1 MAVAYLSVSSRQSG
15 AHHVQHDCPVVF
27 RPGCR
32 RTFRPLALPAVL
44 PVLRRGCSPVF
55 LPAGVHGIFDPEWR
69 FIPMVGASGSIY
81 GIMAACAVL
90 FPHARVQLLFPPV
103 NLSVRQFALAVL
115 GVAAAVIIFQW
126 NNAGGEAGHLGGM
139 FAGFI
144 LTLLILWKEKLSSP
158 KRKAA
163 SSSHYSPE
171 PSSRRPAQAYP
182 SEKEV
187 DEIMEK
193 YPGPAC
199 PA

>member
-1 MAVAYLSVSSRQSG
+1 MAAALFSSLLG
-15 AHHVQHDCPVVF
+15 YMGF
-27 RPGCR
+27 
-32 RTFRPLALPAVL
+32 
-44 PVLRRGCSPVF
+44 
-55 LPAGVHGIFDPEWR
+55 FDPEWR

-90 FPHARVQLLFPPV
+90 FPRARVQLLFPPV

-115 GVAAAVIIFQW
+115 GIACAVIIFQW

-158 KRKAA
+158 RRRVV
-163 SSSHYSPE
+163 SSSHHST
-171 PSSRRPAQAYP
+171 SHSARRPAGNHP
-182 SEKEV
+182 SEEEV

-193 YPGPAC
+193 ISRSGLSSLTEEEREVLRRASRR
-199 PA
+199 

>member
-1 MAVAYLSVSSRQSG
+1 
-15 AHHVQHDCPVVF
+15 
-27 RPGCR
+27 
-32 RTFRPLALPAVL
+32 
-44 PVLRRGCSPVF
+44 
-55 LPAGVHGIFDPEWR
+55 
-69 FIPMVGASGSIY
+69 MVGASGSIY

-144 LTLLILWKEKLSSP
+144 LTLLILWKEKMSSPRRKARPLSSP
-158 KRKAA
+158 LFPL
-163 SSSHYSPE
+163 SLP
-171 PSSRRPAQAYP
+171 SRRPAQAYP

-187 DEIMEK
+187 VKSWKK

>member
-1 MAVAYLSVSSRQSG
+1 
-15 AHHVQHDCPVVF
+15 
-27 RPGCR
+27 
-32 RTFRPLALPAVL
+32 
-44 PVLRRGCSPVF
+44 
-55 LPAGVHGIFDPEWR
+55 
-69 FIPMVGASGSIY
+69 MVGASGSIY

-144 LTLLILWKEKLSSP
+144 LTLLILWKEKMSSP
-158 KRKAA
+158 RRKAA

-182 SEKEV
+182 SERRWMKSWKNIQV
-187 DEIMEK
+187 RPVQPDGGGTGNSPARFPALNYLLDIFIFFVIFLPFCHPFPSMDE
-193 YPGPAC
+193 
-199 PA
+199 

>member
-1 MAVAYLSVSSRQSG
+1 MAALFSSLLG
-15 AHHVQHDCPVVF
+15 YMGF
-27 RPGCR
+27 
-32 RTFRPLALPAVL
+32 
-44 PVLRRGCSPVF
+44 
-55 LPAGVHGIFDPEWR
+55 FDPEWR

-115 GVAAAVIIFQW
+115 GVAAVIIFQW

-144 LTLLILWKEKLSSP
+144 LTLLILWKEKMSSP
-158 KRKAA
+158 RRKAA

-193 YPGPAC
+193 ISRSGLSSLTEEEREILRRASRR
-199 PA
+199 

>member
-1 MAVAYLSVSSRQSG
+1 
-15 AHHVQHDCPVVF
+15 
-27 RPGCR
+27 
-32 RTFRPLALPAVL
+32 
-44 PVLRRGCSPVF
+44 
-55 LPAGVHGIFDPEWR
+55 
-69 FIPMVGASGSIY
+69 
-81 GIMAACAVL
+81 MAACAVL

-144 LTLLILWKEKLSSP
+144 LTLLILWKEKMSSP
-158 KRKAA
+158 RRKAA

-193 YPGPAC
+193 ISRSGLSSLTEEEREILRRASRR
-199 PA
+199 